1 MLTIIMVLVFGGLLV
16 GFMIYKS
23 AFGGMKRKG
32 QSGEAEVNAMR
43 NTPTVSRASSPKED

>member
-1 MLTIIMVLVFGGLLV
+1 MITIIFVLVFGGLLV

-23 AFGGMKRKG
+23 AFGGLKRKG

-43 NTPTVSRASSPKED
+43 NPPKVGRADSKED

>member
-1 MLTIIMVLVFGGLLV
+1 MVTIILVLVFGALLV

-32 QSGEAEVNAMR
+32 QSGEAEVNAVR
-43 NTPTVSRASSPKED
+43 NTPTVGRASSSKED